1 MKAPSHLSPAA
12 VAVWDQVVSGHT
24 DTARLEALAPAFE
37 AYCVQVAR
45 MRDAQAR
52 IDAEG
57 IVVADEKGRPV
68 PHPAIVLEKQ
78 AQAEVRAW
86 GDRFQPPISSR
97 RRRPGL

>member
-1 MKAPSHLSPAA
+1 MMAAPEHLSAA
-12 VAVWDQVVSGHT
+12 AKAVWDEIV
-24 DTARLEALAPAFE
+24 ARHDDPAEVEGPELE

-57 IVVADEKGRPV
+57 LVVADEKGRPV
-68 PHPAIVLEKQ
+68 PHPAIAIEKA

-86 GDRFQPPISSR
+86 GGRF
-97 RRRPGL
+97 RP